1 MQGNPYF
8 RWTVILAII
17 FVVVAGW
24 LYYQE
29 VKLLPFDKE
38 SWPEAPPSTKG
49 RMVHDLLERFD
60 FTGYSRGELYA
71 LLGFPDLDE
80 RMYWYHLGPTDASHE
95 RSSRVPV
102 GDSSQF
108 VIMFRADIQN
118 EIDEV
123 RLDRQPSKMEG
134 ATFDETVWRIA
145 TPAERGR
152 MVKNLVSTQRWIGR
166 HVTELKERL
175 GPPDGELFRAHY
187 SVGNAGKLFSFG
199 HALVFTFNKEGKVV
213 EYGLY

>member
-1 MQGNPYF
+1 MQNPYF
-8 RWTVILAII
+8 RWTVIIAVGFLILA
-17 FVVVAGW
+17 AW
-24 LYYQE
+24 LVYQSVKPLSFDSE
-29 VKLLPFDKE
+29 V
-38 SWPEAPPSTKG
+38 WQEASPSTKG
-49 RMVHDLLERFD
+49 RMVHDLLDRFD

-80 RMYWYHLGPTDASHE
+80 RLYWYHLGETDAPHA

-118 EIDEV
+118 IIDEV
-123 RLDRQPSKMEG
+123 RLDRRPSKMEN
-134 ATFDETVWRIA
+134 AKFDETVWRIA
-145 TPAERGR
+145 TPKERGR
-152 MVKNLVSTQRWIGR
+152 MVKNLVSRVRWIGR
-166 HVTELKERL
+166 PVRELEERL

-199 HALVFTFNKEGKVV
+199 YALIFTFNEEGEVT
-213 EYGLY
+213 EYRLE